1 MGLMMRI
8 AALLCLGCAMGS
20 AGNWSGVLVD
30 SKCYDT
36 EERNVN
42 PFDGSTDVDHDRG
55 LEIRICRPSAH
66 TKSFS
71 VVKKE
76 DGVSFRLDAAGN
88 AKAASLVRKAGKKTY
103 FVVTVTGEMS
113 KGTAKVDSISMIR

>member
-71 VVKKE
+71 VVQQ
-76 DGVSFRLDAAGN
+76 DGVSFRLNAPGNANAAG
-88 AKAASLVRKAGKKTY
+88 LVRKAGKKTY
-103 FVVTVTGEMS
+103 FVVTVAGEMS